1 MTTHYQEADR
11 EMVRKKLVA
20 RKKELETLI
29 RRKEKAI
36 ASLPEGYLS
45 LSHPKD
51 GSYVQYYQVVRDETG
66 QLEKRYLSKQQMST
80 VRRLAQKEYDLK
92 VLRSAQKELQVL
104 QRFLNAYPAR
114 LPEDVYNSYME
125 ERRELITPIVTPWEE
140 FAEQWQAAR
149 YEPNLYPMEKS
160 FPTARGEVVRS
171 KSEVE
176 IANYLY
182 YRDIPYR
189 YECPL
194 RLKDG
199 QKTLTVYPDFTI
211 LDRAT
216 REVVL
221 LEHLGRMDDPGYV
234 NRVLEKRR
242 IYEEH
247 GFFEGENI
255 LYTWE
260 SGEHPLTRRQ
270 VERKLEHRLKR

>member
-1 MTTHYQEADR
+1 MPQGHLC
-11 EMVRKKLVA
+11 VVKPK
-20 RKKELETLI
+20 
-29 RRKEKAI
+29 
-36 ASLPEGYLS
+36 G
-45 LSHPKD
+45 SH
-51 GSYVQYYQVVRDETG
+51 YVQYYHATYGDDGKEIRT
-66 QLEKRYLSKQQMST
+66 YLSKQDDALIRQ
-80 VRRLAQKEYDLK
+80 LAQKEYDRK
-92 VLRSAQKELQVL
+92 VTKAAKRELQTIN
-104 QRFLNAYPAR
+104 RFLNAYPAR

-125 ERRELITPIVTPWEE
+125 ERRELITPIVTPWEA

-149 YEPNLYPMEKS
+149 YEPNPYPMEKS
-160 FPTARGEVVRS
+160 FPTARGELVRS

-199 QKTLTVYPDFTI
+199 QKTLTLYPDFTI

-242 IYEEH
+242 VYEEH